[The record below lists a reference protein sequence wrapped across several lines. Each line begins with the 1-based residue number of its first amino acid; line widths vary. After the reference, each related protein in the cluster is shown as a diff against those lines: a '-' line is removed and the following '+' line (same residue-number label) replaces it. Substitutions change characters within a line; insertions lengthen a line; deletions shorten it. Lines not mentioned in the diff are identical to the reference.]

1 MGARWAGGFVLL
13 VLYWYTSVWRAPM
26 RAVDNSVFDGDRS
39 ENEDTVAVVLHRRF
53 ELQPLNS
60 D

>member
-1 MGARWAGGFVLL
+1 MLRLAITRVTTE
-13 VLYWYTSVWRAPM
+13 YSVWRAPM

-39 ENEDTVAVVLHRRF
+39 ENEDTVAVVLHGRF